1 MTSSLIS
8 RLWWL
13 ENSIFVKTK
22 ENTGF
27 VAKNLNFTGFEAQKF
42 IFCGRPQLAIFVMRS
57 FWISLLLKNFKI
69 LQNSRKSRLIILM
82 SFLISAHVVVKFE
95 TIITVNLFFCS
106 HGLETFYNSFLGSKL
121 CFRQKKVIL
130 IRKRLFWSK
139 NDHFDQKTAIFVENG
154 HFRFWLG

>member
-1 MTSSLIS
+1 VTSSLIS

-57 FWISLLLKNFKI
+57 F
-69 LQNSRKSRLIILM
+69 
-82 SFLISAHVVVKFE
+82 
-95 TIITVNLFFCS
+95 
-106 HGLETFYNSFLGSKL
+106 
-121 CFRQKKVIL
+121 
-130 IRKRLFWSK
+130 
-139 NDHFDQKTAIFVENG
+139 
-154 HFRFWLG
+154 